1 MSIPNPDAEAPTMK
15 RPQLRLAWLLWAVAI
30 VAAFLG
36 GVRYGEYREAIRRK
50 SVTYNVTNLTL
61 THAEA
66 AKILAKAKIRT
77 QSIKFE
83 TGP

>member
-1 MSIPNPDAEAPTMK
+1 MK
-15 RPQLRLAWLLWAVAI
+15 RPQLRLAWLLWVVAI

-36 GVRYGEYREAIRRK
+36 GVRYGEYREAARRK
-50 SVTYNVTNLTL
+50 SVTYNITNLTL

-66 AKILAKAKIRT
+66 EKILAKAKIRT
-77 QSIKFE
+77 QSIRFQ